1 MNNRKIIILGI
12 IIFIE
17 TIWLIA
23 NAITMDDQQKYIDG
37 LRNQKGI
44 CDGQLEMVKQDY
56 RRLFDELEK
65 LRGEIDGN

>member
-1 MNNRKIIILGI
+1 MNNRKIVILGI

-17 TIWLIA
+17 TLWILA
-23 NAITMDDQQKYIDG
+23 NIFTIDDQKKYIDG

-44 CDGQLEMVKQDY
+44 CDGQLEIVKQDY

-65 LRGEIDGN
+65 IKGEIDG